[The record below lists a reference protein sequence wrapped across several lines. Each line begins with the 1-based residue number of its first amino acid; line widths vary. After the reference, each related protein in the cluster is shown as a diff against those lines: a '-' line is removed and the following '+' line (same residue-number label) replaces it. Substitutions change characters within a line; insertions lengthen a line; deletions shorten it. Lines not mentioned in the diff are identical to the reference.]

1 MNTQMIQ
8 IDKESSVVNLDQRL
22 SYPFVKM
29 EVGDSFL
36 LTEYKKAES
45 ARVAALLFAK
55 RKSLEWKFSLR
66 KVSGGWRVIRIN

>member
-1 MNTQMIQ
+1 MMQ
-8 IDKESSVVNLDQRL
+8 IDKDHTEVQIEKRL

-45 ARVAALLFAK
+45 ARIAALLFAR
-55 RKSLEWKFSLR
+55 RKSLEWKFSLK
-66 KVSGGWRVIRIN
+66 KVSDGWRVVRVH

>member
-1 MNTQMIQ
+1 MMQ
-8 IDKESSVVNLDQRL
+8 IDKNHTEVKIEKRL

-45 ARVAALLFAK
+45 ARIAALLFAR

-66 KVSGGWRVIRIN
+66 KVSDGWRVVRVH

>member
-1 MNTQMIQ
+1 MIQ
-8 IDKESSVVNLDQRL
+8 IDRDHSKVKLEQRL

-45 ARVAALLFAK
+45 ARIAALLFAR

-66 KVSGGWRVIRIN
+66 KVSDGWRVIRVH

>member
-1 MNTQMIQ
+1 MIE
-8 IDKESSVVNLDQRL
+8 IDKDHSEVKIVQRL

-55 RKSLEWKFSLR
+55 RKSLQWKFSLR
-66 KVSGGWRVIRIN
+66 KVSDGWRVIRVN

>member
-1 MNTQMIQ
+1 MIE
-8 IDKESSVVNLDQRL
+8 IDKACASLSVKERM
-22 SYPFVKM
+22 SYPFVQM

-66 KVSGGWRVIRIN
+66 KVNEGWRVIRVH